1 MKVGSP
7 KMNSRTDDSRLR
19 SFPASLLPWLILVL
33 SLTAT
38 WALWSYSRE
47 QTHEALREYFDFRVR
62 QAATLT
68 EQRIL
73 AQNQVLRG
81 AQGLF
86 IASHTVS
93 RQEFRD
99 YVATLKLDENYPGI
113 QGVGLSLIIRP
124 DDLQNHIARIRKE
137 TGHLEYTVWPKAAR
151 AIYTS
156 VVYLEPFY
164 GRNLRAFGF
173 DMFSES
179 VRHDAMVRARDSGI
193 ASMSGKVSL
202 VQETD
207 KAPQAGF
214 LIYLPLYKPDA
225 PQGTLEERRQNI
237 IGWVYSPFRM
247 DDLAHGMYG
256 ERANDLDIEI
266 YDGTTLSPATLMYDS
281 NRNHDYRKSAFSRT
295 TELNF
300 GGHTWTLL
308 MYSMPLL
315 ESHFGNHQSLT
326 IAISGVT
333 LSLLFY
339 ALAWTLMNERR
350 RALALAQQMT
360 ADLRIENQ
368 KNLALLHN
376 ASDGIHILDI
386 NGNVIEVSDSF
397 CSMLGYTREEILG
410 MNFHQW
416 DVGIKEPD
424 LTRVFKE
431 QFDHPKR
438 SQFETQHL
446 RKDGTII
453 DVEVS
458 GRPLELNGQKLVFN
472 SARDI
477 SDRKKLEAQIRQ
489 LAFYDPLT
497 KLPNRRLLSDR
508 LEQAMAAS
516 KRGHFFGAVMF
527 LDLDNFKPLNDAY
540 GHDTGDLLLIEV
552 ANRLKSCLRNIDTVA
567 RLGGDEFLVVLY
579 ELNQD
584 KAHSISQ
591 ARNVAEKIRAAL
603 AKPYQLSAL
612 EGSGTDEAVVHQ
624 CSVSIGITVYQG
636 NTVSK
641 EELLKQ
647 ADRAMYQA
655 KDSGRDQICF
665 SETGC

>member
-1 MKVGSP
+1 MSA
-7 KMNSRTDDSRLR
+7 RTDDLQLR
-19 SFPASLLPWLILVL
+19 SFPAGLLPWLILLL
-33 SLTAT
+33 SLAAT
-38 WALWSYSRE
+38 WSLWSYSRA
-47 QTHEALREYFDFRVR
+47 QVHNTLHEYFDFRVR

-81 AQGLF
+81 AQALF
-86 IASHTVS
+86 RASQQVT
-93 RQEFRD
+93 RQEFQN
-99 YVATLKLDENYPGI
+99 YVANLKLDENYPGI
-113 QGVGLSLIIRP
+113 QGVGFSLIVP
-124 DDLQNHIARIRKE
+124 PHDLQTHIARIRKE
-137 TGHLEYTVWPKAAR
+137 TGHPEYTVWPQTPR
-151 AIYTS
+151 NIYTS
-156 VVYLEPFY
+156 VIYLEPFY

-173 DMFSES
+173 DMFSEA
-179 VRHDAMVRARDSGI
+179 VRHQAMERARDTGN
-193 ASMSGKVSL
+193 ASMSGKVLL

-207 KAPQAGF
+207 KARQAGF
-214 LIYLPLYKPDA
+214 LIYLPLYKPGA
-225 PQGTLEERRQNI
+225 PQGTLEERRKNI

-266 YDGTTLSPATLMYDS
+266 YDGTTISPATLMYDS
-281 NRNHDYRKSAFSRT
+281 NRNHDYRTSALSST
-295 TELNF
+295 SELNF

-308 MYSMPLL
+308 MYSMPPL

-326 IAISGVT
+326 IAIAGIT

-339 ALAWTLMNERR
+339 ALAWVLMNERR
-350 RALALAQQMT
+350 RALQLARQMT
-360 ADLRIENQ
+360 DGLRIENQ

-386 NGNVIEVSDSF
+386 NGNVIEASDSF

-416 DVGIKEPD
+416 DVGIKEPE

-431 QFDHPKR
+431 QFEHPER
-438 SQFETQHL
+438 SQFETRHV

-458 GRPLELNGQKLVFN
+458 GRPLELNEQKLAFY

-477 SDRKKLEAQIRQ
+477 SDRKKLEEQIRK

-516 KRGHFFGAVMF
+516 KRSHFFGAVMF
-527 LDLDNFKPLNDAY
+527 LDLDNFKPLNDMY
-540 GHDTGDLLLIEV
+540 GHDIGDLLLIEV
-552 ANRLKSCLRNIDTVA
+552 ASRLKACLRNIDTVA

-579 ELNQD
+579 ELDQD
-584 KAHSISQ
+584 KDNSIVQ
-591 ARNVAEKIRAAL
+591 ARNVAEKIRVAL
-603 AKPYQLSAL
+603 SRPYQLTPH
-612 EGSGTDEAVVHQ
+612 TDPIPAETVTHQ

-647 ADRAMYQA
+647 ADRAMYLA

-665 SETGC
+665 NPSDC